1 MALSHQ
7 LVSGLTV
14 TNRRSTRKDG
24 MRVTRPGRSRI
35 MDDLIYLLG
44 IALSAFLGTMVA
56 LFVFYSGVLDTFFAN
71 EVMGY
76 VDVYKADDMQT

>member
-1 MALSHQ
+1 
-7 LVSGLTV
+7 
-14 TNRRSTRKDG
+14 
-24 MRVTRPGRSRI
+24 